1 MCEKEDVPG
10 YCSSVEEDLRLGSR
24 LSPSLYKLVR
34 YEDLTKDPLTVM
46 TDLYQF
52 IGVNLTT
59 TVKNYIIKKVRINTD
74 SDIYFEENSQN
85 NIPKNKQGAGNKI
98 CRNLLILGNFTRGV

>member
-10 YCSSVEEDLRLGSR
+10 YCSSVEEDLRLGSQ
-24 LSPSLYKLVR
+24 LPPSLYKLVR

-59 TVKNYIIKKVRINTD
+59 TVRNYIVKKVRTNTD
-74 SDIYFEENSQN
+74 SDINFEEN
-85 NIPKNKQGAGNKI
+85 NIQKNQHGAGNKV
-98 CRNLLILGNFTRGV
+98 CRNLLILGNFTRRV